1 MLSNDSQTQPPVVQV
16 DNDLMRPPEEKSG
29 GAQDDAEAREDARL
43 LYAIAGED
51 HQALAILYRRR
62 GDLVYSFLLRMLGNS
77 VEAQEVLQDTF
88 VRLWRRAKEFDAGRS
103 SATAWVLMFARG
115 LALDKLRARSR
126 REVAYSAYER
136 EVASLEMS
144 ETSAA
149 HQLEADELSSICRD
163 AVNRLPAPQSHALQL
178 AFFRGWTH
186 EEIARAQGEALG
198 TVKARIRRGLL
209 ALRKTIKDYY
219 G

>member
-1 MLSNDSQTQPPVVQV
+1 MLSPEKKAGATL
-16 DNDLMRPPEEKSG
+16 DNV
-29 GAQDDAEAREDARL
+29 EAREDARL
-43 LYAIAGED
+43 LEAIAGQD
-51 HQALAILYRRR
+51 QQALAILYRRR

-77 VEAQEVLQDTF
+77 AEAQEVLQDTF
-88 VRLWRRAKEFDAGRS
+88 LRLWRRAGEFDAGRS
-103 SATAWVLMFARG
+103 SATSWLLMLARG

-126 REVAYSAYER
+126 RNSAYSAYGQ
-136 EVASLEMS
+136 EVASLEV
-144 ETSAA
+144 EEINAA
-149 HQLEADELSSICRD
+149 HRLEADELSGACR
-163 AVNRLPAPQSHALQL
+163 AALNNLPELQSRALQL

-209 ALRKTIKDYY
+209 ALRKTMEDYY